1 MQGDRRE
8 VLAHLVR
15 LAQVGAVMGATGAL
29 STAQA
34 QGSGRPVRLL
44 VGFTPGGPNDILARI
59 IAPRLGQ
66 ALGQN
71 VIVENK
77 PGVAGS
83 IASTEVAR
91 AAGDGHTLLL
101 GSAGPNAISPAVYP
115 NFPFDPVKDISP
127 ISMVAQVPSA
137 LVVRP
142 DLPVNSVAELVAY
155 AKKHPGKLTF
165 ASSGSGTTLHLSGE
179 LFKQQAGVFIV
190 HIPYRG
196 TAPATQDVAAGNVD
210 MIFGALPSTMPLV
223 RGGRLRALAV
233 TPPRRSR
240 TYPELPTVAEAGAS
254 VGLGGYDVSPWFGV
268 FGPGSMPAAMQDR
281 IAAAVRETV
290 ADAAVAEQLA
300 KQGAEALTNTPAE
313 FRTLL
318 QAEITKWAAVV
329 KFAKVKVD

>member
-1 MQGDRRE
+1 M
-8 VLAHLVR
+8 LAR
-15 LAQVGAVMGATGAL
+15 LAGLVG
-29 STAQA
+29 TAGSLPA
-34 QGSGRPVRLL
+34 AWGQGSARPVRLL

-115 NFPFDPVKDISP
+115 NFPFDPVKDIAP
-127 ISMVAQVPSA
+127 VSMVAQVPSA

-142 DLPVNSVAELVAY
+142 DLPVRTVAELIAH
-155 AKKHPGKLTF
+155 AKRNPGRLTF

-179 LFKQQAGVFIV
+179 LLKQQAGVFIV

-210 MIFGALPSTMPLV
+210 MLFGALPSVMPLV
-223 RGGRLRALAV
+223 RAGKLRALAV
-233 TPPRRSR
+233 TPSRRSR
-240 TYPELPTVAEAGAS
+240 SFPDLPTIAEAGAA
-254 VGLGGYDVSPWFGV
+254 VGLGRYDVSPWFGV
-268 FGPGSMPAAMQDR
+268 FAPGATPPALQER

-290 ADAAVAEQLA
+290 ADPAVAEQLA

-313 FRTLL
+313 FRALL
-318 QAEITKWAAVV
+318 QAEIGKWAAVV
-329 KFAKVKVD
+329 KYANVKVD

>member
-1 MQGDRRE
+1 MTLDRRTA
-8 VLAHLVR
+8 LAR
-15 LAQVGAVMGATGAL
+15 LAAACTAAAL
-29 STAQA
+29 PAAASA
-34 QGSGRPVRLL
+34 QGAARPVRLL

-91 AAGDGHTLLL
+91 APGDGFTLLL

-115 NFPFDPVKDISP
+115 NFPFDPVKDIAP
-127 ISMVAQVPSA
+127 VSMVALVPSA

-142 DLPVNSVAELVAY
+142 ELPVGSVAELVAY
-155 AKKHPGKLTF
+155 AKKNPGKLTF

-179 LFKQQAGVFIV
+179 LFKQQAGVFIL

-210 MIFGALPSTMPLV
+210 MIFGALPSVMPLV
-223 RGGRLRALAV
+223 RGGKLKALAV

-240 TYPELPTVAEAGAS
+240 TFPEIPTVAEAGAAA
-254 VGLGGYDVSPWFGV
+254 GLGKYEVSPWFGV
-268 FGPGSMPAAMQDR
+268 FAPGATPAALQER

-290 ADAAVAEQLA
+290 ADPAVAEQLA
-300 KQGAEALTNTPAE
+300 RQGAEPLTNTPAE
-313 FRTLL
+313 FRALL

-329 KFAKVKVD
+329 KFANVKVD